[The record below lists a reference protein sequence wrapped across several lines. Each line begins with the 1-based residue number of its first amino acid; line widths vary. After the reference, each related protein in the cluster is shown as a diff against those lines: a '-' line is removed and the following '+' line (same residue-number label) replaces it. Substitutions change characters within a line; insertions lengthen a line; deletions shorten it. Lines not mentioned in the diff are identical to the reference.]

1 MRHSSL
7 LRHDQTLFRDIDVFD
22 HTYLPEYFNHRDA
35 QLQELAFLIH
45 PALQG
50 GRAINGILRGP
61 PGTGKTTAVRRVF
74 AELKETTRK
83 VIPAYVNCRQSAT
96 QTAVYRSIFEEIF
109 GYTPSVGRHLDEIR
123 DGIATRLRDADA
135 RLLVCF
141 DDANYLV
148 AAGTYNI
155 LLYQLLRLHERWDG
169 VRDAGVFAITSDL
182 RQNLCAEADGPV
194 WSVFHPH
201 EINFWPYTRAEIRAI
216 LSDRVQQGLYPGVM
230 PAGVLDLV
238 AKIAADA
245 GDIRVGIDLLRA
257 ATARTETDGRRR
269 VTQKDVQDEVSGVK
283 SPMLATRTAALS
295 SGERSLLYQLAERS
309 LAGDDMM
316 AGAVFEEM
324 QDYIGVRKTAYHARL
339 RKLATI
345 GIIDL
350 LHTRNGHEVF
360 LRYPPGEIFSACAG
374 DLASSG
380 KDKQAG
386 ALNIPSDP

>member
-35 QLQELAFLIH
+35 QLRELAFLIH

-61 PGTGKTTAVRRVF
+61 PGAGKATAVRRVF

-83 VIPAYVNCRQSAT
+83 VIPAYVNCRQNAT

-182 RQNLCAEADGPV
+182 CQNLCAEADGPV

-201 EINFWPYTRAEIRAI
+201 EINFWPYTRTEISTI

-283 SPMLATRTAALS
+283 SPVLATRTAALS
-295 SGERSLLYQLAERS
+295 SSERSLLYQLAERS

-324 QDYIGVRKTAYHARL
+324 QGYIGVRKTAYHARL

-350 LHTRNGHEVF
+350 LHTRNGHEVL
-360 LRYPPGEIFSACAG
+360 LRYPPGEIFSACAVY
-374 DLASSG
+374 LASSG
-380 KDKQAG
+380 KDKQTG